1 MLKALSITKKF
12 TYPQNISLL
21 RGIDLT
27 VEKGETVAIMG
38 RSGEGKSTLL
48 HILGTLDSSSSG
60 TLEICGKL
68 ATRGN
73 LSLIRNELIGFV
85 FQSFH
90 LLEDYTV
97 IQNVLMPARIARK
110 STSVMSPAYIQ
121 AEKLLYQVGLGHRLH
136 HFGKQI
142 SGGEKQRVAI
152 ARALCNDPDI
162 LFADE
167 PSGNLDRN
175 TAQGIHDLL
184 LSFAKEQK
192 KSLVIVTHDQELAAL
207 CDKIYILENGVL
219 NSSCHYQKYS

>member
-1 MLKALSITKKF
+1 MLKARNIKKSF
-12 TYPQNISLL
+12 KQPQELTLL
-21 RGIDLT
+21 HGIDLT

-48 HILGTLDSSSSG
+48 HILGTLDSPSSG
-60 TLEICGKL
+60 TIEICGKS
-68 ATRGN
+68 ATSSN
-73 LSLIRNELIGFV
+73 LSLIRNHHIGFV

-97 IQNVLMPARIARK
+97 IQNVLMPAKIARK
-110 STSVMSPAYIQ
+110 STSSMSPAYIH
-121 AEKLLYQVGLGHRLH
+121 AEKLLHQVGLGDRMH
-136 HFGKQI
+136 HFGKQL
-142 SGGEKQRVAI
+142 SGGEKQRAAI

-184 LSFAKEQK
+184 LSFAKEQQ
-192 KSLVIVTHDQELAAL
+192 KSLIIVTHDQELAAL
-207 CDKIYILENGVL
+207 CDKTYVLKNGAL
-219 NSSCHYQKYS
+219 HSE